1 MYFQNFLKELD
12 VAYLESVNT
21 INTGFDTGVI
31 AIFEAGE
38 ETNSAPFIEKVEA
51 TITRIIE
58 KIKKIFQ
65 DTKEKLTK
73 FFTDKNVEQKC
84 KQVDEVSKNMD
95 PEVKRKK
102 SSYKSRHKAIELDK
116 ITLEDIYKA
125 RDFNEVEAAM
135 QKYRKQRN
143 KAIAI
148 GTVVTITVVGVGAF
162 VLKKQKELND
172 TLSAE
177 KEHAEAQLKKSK
189 NIIGKMRQA
198 INDKNEKIKSLQ
210 NDVSDL
216 KKENAAKTKGQVAK
230 VKIKRTKRK
239 VSESTSKARVQIQ
252 TQQAKANATV
262 EVSTN
267 ICKDIVSESSE
278 MMKSLIDPNVSAK
291 TKVSNVV
298 GTVTNT
304 VKTVNGASDTVKEES
319 IDTLKSKL
327 SSLKSM
333 GNKQQRKVKKIR
345 EALRNTPQT
354 DPKYKRLCKL
364 YKEEN
369 SKLKDLVEKV
379 KATNLAIADN
389 EKNI

>member
-84 KQVDEVSKNMD
+84 KQVDEVSKND

-148 GTVVTITVVGVGAF
+148 GTVVTTTVVGVGAF

-189 NIIGKMRQA
+189 NIIGKMRQS
-198 INDKNEKIKSLQ
+198 INIKNEKIESLQ

-230 VKIKRTKRK
+230 VKITRTKRK
-239 VSESTSKARVQIQ
+239 VSESASKARVQIQ

-304 VKTVNGASDTVKEES
+304 VKTVKGASDTVKEES
-319 IDTLKSKL
+319 IDTLKSNL
-327 SSLKSM
+327 SSLKSI
-333 GNKQQRKVKKIR
+333 GNKQRSKVNKIR
-345 EALRNTPQT
+345 EALHNTPKT
-354 DPKYKRLCKL
+354 DPKYKKLCKL
-364 YKEEN
+364 FKEEN

-379 KATNLAIADN
+379 KATNLAIADK

>member
-12 VAYLESVNT
+12 VAYLESVNI

-38 ETNSAPFIEKVEA
+38 EANSAPFIEKIEA
-51 TITRIIE
+51 TISRIIE

-65 DTKEKLTK
+65 DAKEKLAK

-84 KQVDEVSKNMD
+84 KQVDEVSKND

-230 VKIKRTKRK
+230 VKIRRTKRK
-239 VSESTSKARVQIQ
+239 VFESTSKAHVQIQ

-304 VKTVNGASDTVKEES
+304 VKTVKGASDTVKEES
-319 IDTLKSKL
+319 IDTLKSNL

-333 GNKQQRKVKKIR
+333 GNKQQSKVKKIR

-354 DPKYKRLCKL
+354 DPKYKKLCKL
-364 YKEEN
+364 YKKEN